1 MRSGRLEALRT
12 PDLGVVEEAE
22 LAAATEYIEALST
35 DFRHD
40 EYSDP
45 YRAALLAVIEAK
57 AELQDQEPR
66 VRSGSPSTLPELIA
80 ALKAAVEET
89 RVKKEQPAKKQ
100 KRLTTADV

>member
-1 MRSGRLEALRT
+1 MRT

-45 YRAALLAVIEAK
+45 YRAALLALIEAK
-57 AELQDQEPR
+57 AEFQQQEPR
-66 VRSGSPSTLPELIA
+66 VPPRSPSTLPDLIA
-80 ALKAAVEET
+80 ALKAAVDET
-89 RVKKEQPAKKQ
+89 RAKKEQPTS
-100 KRLTTADV
+100 KRKSLSASKA